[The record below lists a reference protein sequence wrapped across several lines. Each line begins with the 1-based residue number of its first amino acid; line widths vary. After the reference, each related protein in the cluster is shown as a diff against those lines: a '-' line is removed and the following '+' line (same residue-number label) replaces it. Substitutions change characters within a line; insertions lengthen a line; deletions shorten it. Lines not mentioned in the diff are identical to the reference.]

1 MGLGRV
7 IRGVRYVF
15 CCSLFTVFYSVMA
28 ELEKVCK
35 TVVVCGGGEYG
46 INQHLLSI
54 EVLKLNI

>member
-1 MGLGRV
+1 
-7 IRGVRYVF
+7 
-15 CCSLFTVFYSVMA
+15 MA